1 MHGFRKGHSTSL
13 ALVDLYDKI
22 SEAIDKKEF
31 AVGIFLDLSKAFDT
45 VDHGIELFQLL
56 SAPPC

>member
-1 MHGFRKGHSTSL
+1 L

-31 AVGIFLDLSKAFDT
+31 AVGIFLDLSKAFARWT
-45 VDHGIELFQLL
+45 MAFCLKNWNGMVFVV
-56 SAPPC
+56 